1 MTDLPGD
8 GDDRARSV
16 LLEKRLHLTEL
27 ELQRARR
34 EGAVAAHRA
43 RRQPVIHEAFE
54 PPEEE
59 GWLTVYLDVLTL
71 LLVMLVVMLTFAG
84 SVRDNSSGGV
94 QVDTLSE
101 TAAPVQIV
109 SPPITEPVAPAPTSD
124 PLSGLDTSALGDDIE
139 VIYNDQSVSFRISS
153 EIIFAP
159 AEAELS
165 LDGLLVLRKL
175 LPVLRQGEHRITIAG
190 HTDSLPIRSLRY
202 PSNWELSGARAGS
215 VVRYLEANGIA
226 SQRLVAVGYADTQP
240 LQGNDTSTGRAA
252 NRRVELILEK

>member
-16 LLEKRLHLTEL
+16 LLEKQLHLTEL

-34 EGAVAAHRA
+34 EGAVAVHRA

-94 QVDTLSE
+94 QVDTLSD

-109 SPPITEPVAPAPTSD
+109 SPPITQPVAPAPTSD

-175 LPVLRQGEHRITIAG
+175 LPLLRQGEHRITIAG

-215 VVRYLEANGIA
+215 VVRYLEANGID

-240 LQGNDTSTGRAA
+240 LQGNDTATGRAA